1 LADEYQVQ
9 YEYSAGNT
17 IDFKTNDLKI
27 TYHRA
32 FMRVVTRKDGTRVVI
47 DPNDTQYRVFNF
59 TAVISGNTMDTL
71 DGVQMGSI
79 TYSGLYP
86 RIQKIY
92 WDGDSTES
100 NIEVAITALT
110 TQQLDHDRWRVTIT
124 MEEKDQ

>member
-1 LADEYQVQ
+1 MADEYQIQ
-9 YEYSAGNT
+9 YEYSDGNT

-27 TYHRA
+27 SYHRHNLA
-32 FMRVVTRKDGTRVVI
+32 VDTRVDGTRVVT
-47 DPNDTQYRVFNF
+47 DPNAAYRVFTF
-59 TAVISGNTMDTL
+59 SAIISGNTMDTL

-79 TYSGLYP
+79 TYSGAYP

-100 NIEVAITALT
+100 NIEVALT
-110 TQQLDHDRWRVTIT
+110 RLEATQVSHNAWRVNIT